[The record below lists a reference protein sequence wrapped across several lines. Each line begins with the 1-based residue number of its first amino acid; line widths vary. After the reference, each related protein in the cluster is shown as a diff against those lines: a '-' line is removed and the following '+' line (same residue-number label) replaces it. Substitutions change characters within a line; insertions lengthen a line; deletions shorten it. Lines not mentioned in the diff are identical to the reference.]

1 MSTLQ
6 RALVSVGA
14 MALVVF
20 VFMINALVRTLK
32 TTTQGHTAT
41 LDKPVL
47 EAAIFP
53 KVPAAFADRWT
64 KATQGTAPLSRTIP
78 S

>member
-6 RALVSVGA
+6 RVLVSVGA

-32 TTTQGHTAT
+32 TPVHGHTAT

-47 EAAIFP
+47 EAAVFP
-53 KVPAAFADRWT
+53 EVPAAFADRWT
-64 KATQGTAPLSRTIP
+64 KATQGTAPALADYP
-78 S
+78 